1 MFEWQFPRNLDDMAR
16 TDYNKSPHAK
26 PLGNHQTS
34 WIWGRHLVQETLQAG
49 YWPIQE
55 LWLADDLP
63 ESEFSPIQ
71 ALGAAADIPVNRAAR
86 SSLVSRCRG
95 EDHQGFA
102 ARMTEFPYYDPALI
116 WNRSARWPFAIALD
130 CIQDPFNFGTMLR
143 SAEIFDAQGIFIGT
157 REQVGVTSQ
166 VARSS
171 VGAINRL
178 PIARVPDLAEYLGA
192 LHGKGVQIVA
202 ASEKATT
209 LISEFDFC
217 QPVLVVIGNEGRG
230 ISDAV
235 AKHCQATVRIPQQGT
250 LNSLNAAAALAII
263 CYEAR
268 RQQAA
273 CQQP

>member
-1 MFEWQFPRNLDDMAR
+1 MAR
-16 TDYNKSPHAK
+16 TDYNKAPKSK

-49 YWPIQE
+49 YWPVQE

-63 ESEFSPIQ
+63 EPEVAAISTL
-71 ALGAAADIPVNRAAR
+71 AHAADVSVQRAVR

-95 EDHQGFA
+95 EDHQGYA
-102 ARMTEFPYYDPALI
+102 ARMTEFPYRTPESI
-116 WNRSARWPFAIALD
+116 WSKSVRWPFAIALD
-130 CIQDPFNFGTMLR
+130 RIQDPYNFGTMLR
-143 SAEIFDAQGIFIGT
+143 SAEIFDAQGVIIGT

-171 VGAINRL
+171 VGAVNRL
-178 PIARVPDLAEYLGA
+178 AIARVPELGTYLDTLHAEKLI
-192 LHGKGVQIVA
+192 IVA

-209 LISEFDFC
+209 LISDFDFC
-217 QPVLVVIGNEGRG
+217 QPVLVVVGNEGRG
-230 ISDAV
+230 ISEEV
-235 AKHCQATVRIPQQGT
+235 AARCQASVRIPQQGT

-268 RQQAA
+268 RQQATRDQA
-273 CQQP
+273 